1 MQNHY
6 INKRTI
12 IRQDIARNKK
22 LYLLVLPV
30 LLYYLVFCYVPMF
43 GALIAFKKYSPAL
56 GIFKSP
62 WVGLL
67 HFKSFFSGYY
77 CGRLI
82 KNTLLISVYSIIFGF
97 PMPIILALMLN
108 EVKCKPF
115 LKISQTILYLPKFI
129 SIIVICSLIK
139 TFTFSDGII
148 NDLICALGGERSP
161 LLQNPNYF
169 RSIYIISDIWQN
181 IGWDSIIYVAA
192 LAGVDRELYEAATID
207 GAGKIKQLF
216 SITIP
221 SILPTIVV
229 LLILKIGSIMNLG
242 YEKIILLYNESIYE
256 TADVISSFIYRKGLQ
271 EFDWSYS
278 TAVGLF
284 NSLCSFILLY
294 TSNKLSKKYTESSL
308 W

>member
-1 MQNHY
+1 
-6 INKRTI
+6 
-12 IRQDIARNKK
+12 
-22 LYLLVLPV
+22 
-30 LLYYLVFCYVPMF
+30 MF